1 MEILKE
7 FYCDKLHVR
16 VFESRPV
23 MGKYAGQEAAA
34 HIKKLLAEK
43 EVINVCDGKR
53 LGCVSEVEFNVC
65 DGRLTAIIVPVE
77 GGFLGFGGKER
88 IVIPWEKIERI
99 GEDVIWVK
107 RDPS

>member
-1 MEILKE
+1 MQRCNSED
-7 FYCDKLHVR
+7 FR
-16 VFESRPV
+16 
-23 MGKYAGQEAAA
+23 
-34 HIKKLLAEK
+34 EK

-99 GEDVIWVK
+99 GEDVILVNAEGLLPTPCK
-107 RDPS
+107 KKGK